1 MIGAVIA
8 GTQAAVGIGQAVA
21 GYSKLKNLTRPEY
34 QIPSE
39 IEQNMSEAEL
49 MSYYGM
55 PDAQKQ
61 SYMQNIQRG
70 GQQALSGTA
79 DRKGGLGMVSAIQ
92 QNQQDSYS
100 NLLSADVQQR
110 MQNIQNAQNMRSVMA
125 GYKDK
130 AFQMNEMEPYQQ
142 DYAEAQG
149 LIGAGMQNFM
159 GGLQSG
165 GQMLMLDKQMKA
177 LDAVNNV
184 AKNNVDKK
192 LDVNPATGTT
202 RAQYEAAQGNLDNA
216 KYPSADMS
224 YMDKTVGFD
233 LQEQASPET
242 IPYGGYKSKMDFT
255 SYDNRV
261 VPQIFPQGNM
271 PTAPTALMGPQPYNY
286 NNLIRKDID
295 GIDYSVGQ
303 KPRIPTNPATGTT
316 AQQYYTQQGTAT
328 APPPVDM
335 SYMDNSTSFNF
346 QEQAS
351 PNPFINPSLGPGGL
365 TGLLYPDLMP
375 QVNMQTAPIGPQPYR
390 FGIPMGPQMNNL
402 LPTNNY

>member
-61 SYMQNIQRG
+61 SYMQNIQRS

-100 NLLSADVQQR
+100 DLLSADVQQR
-110 MQNIQNAQNMRSVMA
+110 MQNIQTAQNMRNVMA

-130 AFQMNEMEPYQQ
+130 AFQMNEMQPYQQ

-165 GQMLMLDKQMKA
+165 GQMLMLNKQMKA

-184 AKNNVDKK
+184 AKNVNTGVDA
-192 LDVNPATGTT
+192 VNTGVDAVNTVNNSEYKSMILAPDSNLGEST
-202 RAQYEAAQGNLDNA
+202 GPNQYQSAADGTFTN
-216 KYPSADMS
+216 S
-224 YMDKTVGFD
+224 YN
-233 LQEQASPET
+233 PET
-242 IPYGGYKSKMDFT
+242 IPYGGFAAMT
-255 SYDNRV
+255 TAAA
-261 VPQIFPQGNM
+261 
-271 PTAPTALMGPQPYNY
+271 TAPTAPMGPQPYNY
-286 NNLIRKDID
+286 NNLIRKPEEE
-295 GIDYSVGQ
+295 IDYSVGQ
-303 KPRIPTNPATGTT
+303 KRLASSFNPATGTT
-316 AQQYYTQQGTAT
+316 AQQYYAQQGTAT

-375 QVNMQTAPIGPQPYR
+375 QGNMQTAPIGPQPYR

>member
-1 MIGAVIA
+1 MIGALIA

-61 SYMQNIQRG
+61 SYMQNIQRS

-110 MQNIQNAQNMRSVMA
+110 MQNIQTAQNMRNVMA

-130 AFQMNEMEPYQQ
+130 AFQMNEMQPYQQ

-149 LIGAGMQNFM
+149 LIGAGMQNVM

-165 GQMLMLDKQMKA
+165 GQMLMLDKQMNA

-216 KYPSADMS
+216 KYPSAKKS
-224 YMDKTVGFD
+224 GPIPNNLNRPET
-233 LQEQASPET
+233 LQPADT

-271 PTAPTALMGPQPYNY
+271 QTAPTAPM
-286 NNLIRKDID
+286 
-295 GIDYSVGQ
+295 
-303 KPRIPTNPATGTT
+303 
-316 AQQYYTQQGTAT
+316 
-328 APPPVDM
+328 
-335 SYMDNSTSFNF
+335 
-346 QEQAS
+346 
-351 PNPFINPSLGPGGL
+351 
-365 TGLLYPDLMP
+365 
-375 QVNMQTAPIGPQPYR
+375 GPQPYR

>member
-8 GTQAAVGIGQAVA
+8 GTQAAIGIGQAVA

-61 SYMQNIQRG
+61 SYMQNIQRS

-165 GQMLMLDKQMKA
+165 GQMLMLDKQMNA

-271 PTAPTALMGPQPYNY
+271 QTAPIGPQPVN
-286 NNLIRKDID
+286 

-303 KPRIPTNPATGTT
+303 KPLASSFNPATGTT
-316 AQQYYTQQGTAT
+316 REQYYAQQGAAT

-375 QVNMQTAPIGPQPYR
+375 GVPYGGYNPQPLN
-390 FGIPMGPQMNNL
+390 FGLPTGQQINNL
-402 LPTNNY
+402 LPLNNY

>member
-61 SYMQNIQRG
+61 SYMQNIQRS

-100 NLLSADVQQR
+100 DLLSADVQQR
-110 MQNIQNAQNMRSVMA
+110 MQNIQTAQNMRNVMA

-130 AFQMNEMEPYQQ
+130 AFQMNEMQPYQQ

-165 GQMLMLDKQMKA
+165 GQMLMLNKQMKA

-184 AKNNVDKK
+184 AKNVNTGVDAVNTVYDRIEPKK
-192 LDVNPATGTT
+192 SGPIPN
-202 RAQYEAAQGNLDNA
+202 NLNR
-216 KYPSADMS
+216 
-224 YMDKTVGFD
+224 
-233 LQEQASPET
+233 PET
-242 IPYGGYKSKMDFT
+242 LQPADAIPYGGFAAMT
-255 SYDNRV
+255 TAAATT
-261 VPQIFPQGNM
+261 
-271 PTAPTALMGPQPYNY
+271 PTAPIGPQPYNY
-286 NNLIRKDID
+286 NNLIPQPVDR
-295 GIDYSVGQ
+295 IDYSVGQ
-303 KPRIPTNPATGTT
+303 KSYTNPTTGTT

-351 PNPFINPSLGPGGL
+351 PNPFINPSSGPGGL
-365 TGLLYPDLMP
+365 TGLLYPELMP
-375 QVNMQTAPIGPQPYR
+375 GTPYGGYNPQPLN
-390 FGIPMGPQMNNL
+390 FGLPTGQQINNL
-402 LPTNNY
+402 LPLNNY

>member
-61 SYMQNIQRG
+61 SYMQNIQRS

-110 MQNIQNAQNMRSVMA
+110 MQNIQTAQNMRNVMA

-130 AFQMNEMEPYQQ
+130 AFQMNEMQPYQQ

-165 GQMLMLDKQMKA
+165 GQMLMLNKQMKA

-184 AKNNVDKK
+184 AKNVNTGVDA
-192 LDVNPATGTT
+192 VNTGVEAVNTVNNSEYKSMILAPDSNLGEST
-202 RAQYEAAQGNLDNA
+202 GPNQYQSAADGTFTN
-216 KYPSADMS
+216 S
-224 YMDKTVGFD
+224 YN
-233 LQEQASPET
+233 PET
-242 IPYGGYKSKMDFT
+242 IPYGGFAAMT
-255 SYDNRV
+255 TAAA
-261 VPQIFPQGNM
+261 
-271 PTAPTALMGPQPYNY
+271 TAPTAPMGPQPYNY
-286 NNLIRKDID
+286 NNLIRKPEEE
-295 GIDYSVGQ
+295 IDYSVGQ
-303 KPRIPTNPATGTT
+303 KRLASSFNPATGTT
-316 AQQYYTQQGTAT
+316 AQQYYAQQGTAT

-375 QVNMQTAPIGPQPYR
+375 QGNMQTAPIGPQPYR

>member
-8 GTQAAVGIGQAVA
+8 GTQAAIGIGQAVA

-61 SYMQNIQRG
+61 SYMQNIQRS

-130 AFQMNEMEPYQQ
+130 AFQMNEMQPYQQ

-165 GQMLMLDKQMKA
+165 GQMLMLDKQMNA

-271 PTAPTALMGPQPYNY
+271 QTAPIGPQPVN
-286 NNLIRKDID
+286 

-303 KPRIPTNPATGTT
+303 KPLASSFNPATGTT
-316 AQQYYTQQGTAT
+316 REQYYAQQGAAT

-351 PNPFINPSLGPGGL
+351 PNPFINPSSGPGGL
-365 TGLLYPDLMP
+365 TGLLYPELMP
-375 QVNMQTAPIGPQPYR
+375 GIPYGGYNPQPLN
-390 FGIPMGPQMNNL
+390 FGLPTGQQINNL
-402 LPTNNY
+402 LPLNNY

>member
-8 GTQAAVGIGQAVA
+8 GTQAAIGIGQAVA

-61 SYMQNIQRG
+61 SYMQNIQRS

-149 LIGAGMQNFM
+149 LIGAGMQNVM

-165 GQMLMLDKQMKA
+165 GQMLMLDKQMNA

-271 PTAPTALMGPQPYNY
+271 QTAPIGPQPVN
-286 NNLIRKDID
+286 

-303 KPRIPTNPATGTT
+303 KPLASSFNPATGTT
-316 AQQYYTQQGTAT
+316 REQYYAQQGAAT

-375 QVNMQTAPIGPQPYR
+375 GVPYGGYNPQPLN
-390 FGIPMGPQMNNL
+390 FGLPTGQQINNL
-402 LPTNNY
+402 LPLNNY

>member
-1 MIGAVIA
+1 MIGALIA

-61 SYMQNIQRG
+61 SYMQNIQRS

-125 GYKDK
+125 DYKDK
-130 AFQMNEMEPYQQ
+130 AFQMNEMQPYQQ

-165 GQMLMLDKQMKA
+165 GQMLMLNKQMKA

-184 AKNNVDKK
+184 AKNVNTGVDVLNTGVDAVNNVDKK

-202 RAQYEAAQGNLDNA
+202 REDYGNSRPLA
-216 KYPSADMS
+216 GREYPPIDMS
-224 YMDKTVGFD
+224 YMDNTVSMD
-233 LQEQASPET
+233 TTVSPET
-242 IPYGGYKSKMDFT
+242 IPYGGFAAMT
-255 SYDNRV
+255 TAAA
-261 VPQIFPQGNM
+261 
-271 PTAPTALMGPQPYNY
+271 TAPTAPMGPQPYNY
-286 NNLIRKDID
+286 NNLIRKTEE

-303 KPRIPTNPATGTT
+303 NALRSNINPATGTT
-316 AQQYYTQQGTAT
+316 PQQYYAQQGAAT

-375 QVNMQTAPIGPQPYR
+375 QGNMQTAPIGPQPYR

>member
-61 SYMQNIQRG
+61 SYMQNIQRS

-100 NLLSADVQQR
+100 DLLSADVQQR
-110 MQNIQNAQNMRSVMA
+110 MQNIQTAQNMRNVMA

-130 AFQMNEMEPYQQ
+130 AFQMNEMQPYQQ

-165 GQMLMLDKQMKA
+165 GQMLMLNKQMKA

-184 AKNNVDKK
+184 AKNVNTGVDA
-192 LDVNPATGTT
+192 VNTGVDAVNTVNNSEYKSMILAPDSNLGEST
-202 RAQYEAAQGNLDNA
+202 GPNQYQSAADETFTN
-216 KYPSADMS
+216 S
-224 YMDKTVGFD
+224 YN
-233 LQEQASPET
+233 PET

-271 PTAPTALMGPQPYNY
+271 QTAPIGPQPV
-286 NNLIRKDID
+286 DE
-295 GIDYSVGQ
+295 IDYSVGQ
-303 KPRIPTNPATGTT
+303 KSYTNPTTGTT
-316 AQQYYTQQGTAT
+316 SQQYYAQQGAAT

-351 PNPFINPSLGPGGL
+351 PNPFINPSSGPGGL
-365 TGLLYPDLMP
+365 TGLLYPELMP
-375 QVNMQTAPIGPQPYR
+375 GTPYGGYNPQPLN
-390 FGIPMGPQMNNL
+390 FGLPTGQQINNL
-402 LPTNNY
+402 LPLNNY